1 MKKLF
6 ALIALVSFV
15 FASCD
20 KEETAQPDN
29 STVSSVNEKKDLSGW
44 D

>member
-1 MKKLF
+1 MKKVL
-6 ALIALVSFV
+6 AIIALASFV

-29 STVSSVNEKKDLSGW
+29 SAVSSVNAKKDLSGW